1 MKRNI
6 RVPTS
11 GNPQGDGP
19 VADALWAP
27 DVLEFDVDS
36 PPDVPVRRCRRVLAA
51 AAGLIVVTGLV
62 VHFTIGGPAGDF
74 VADAL
79 YAVLIFLLLSFVFVR
94 SSSWRIAVA
103 AFVICAGIE
112 LLQLTGLPATLAEG
126 FPPVRLLLGTTFS
139 AIDLVAY
146 LVGVIGAAVVSTTR
160 RLD

>member
-6 RVPTS
+6 RVPVS
-11 GNPQGDGP
+11 GIPRVDGP
-19 VADALWAP
+19 LPDALWSPAM
-27 DVLEFDVDS
+27 LEFDVDS
-36 PPDVPVRRCRRVLAA
+36 PPEVPKQHCRRVLAA

-79 YAVLIFLLLSFVFVR
+79 YAVLVFLVLSFVFVR
-94 SSSWRIAVA
+94 SSSWRIALG

-112 LLQLTGLPATLAEG
+112 LLQLTGLPATLADG

-139 AIDLVAY
+139 AVDLVAY